1 MRSIFALL
9 LACAPQT
16 IGHPFKVNPR
26 DAVELGVDNRG
37 AVESALGKP
46 RRRFTDPD
54 GREVFVYVW
63 ADGKG
68 GGEKYLVAFNGE
80 GIAYLVEAV
89 R

>member
-1 MRSIFALL
+1 MRLILLL
-9 LACAPQT
+9 LAACVPAT
-16 IGHPFKVNPR
+16 IGHPFTRNPR
-26 DAVELGVDNRG
+26 DAVKLGVDNR
-37 AVESALGKP
+37 AKVESALGRP
-46 RRRFTDPD
+46 HRRFSDPD

-68 GGEKYLVAFNGE
+68 NGEKYLVAFNGE